1 MIANKG
7 KIIFKFFPVRVG
19 EFAIL
24 NIESEKRKDLLQKAR
39 RKARLLAFGEEFTNS
54 YRVLAMMKKK
64 GKKSRKAGKGIKK
77 ATKNKKSSKSKKG
90 KKERDA
96 KEVRHECSK
105 LVKED
110 AREVTVAVIGE
121 AKKGQLGPMKY
132 LFEMAN
138 IFPQA
143 DDGSQTSAEE
153 ESLAETLLN
162 RLGIP
167 SHPVVADEYE
177 KAANEVI
184 PAGPAGKEDG
194 DEELEA
200 EKAPEKAEIDGGP
213 DAMIGCE

>member
-1 MIANKG
+1 MI
-7 KIIFKFFPVRVG
+7 
-19 EFAIL
+19 
-24 NIESEKRKDLLQKAR
+24 KRKA
-39 RKARLLAFGEEFTNS
+39 
-54 YRVLAMMKKK
+54 
-64 GKKSRKAGKGIKK
+64 KKSKKAPGQNIKK
-77 ATKNKKSSKSKKG
+77 AAKKKKTRKSKQ
-90 KKERDA
+90 KERDS

-110 AREVTVAVIGE
+110 ATEVTAAVLGE

-153 ESLAETLLN
+153 ESLAETLLT

-167 SHPVVADEYE
+167 THPVVADEYE

-184 PAGPAGKEDG
+184 PAGLGGKEDG
-194 DEELEA
+194 DEKLEP
-200 EKAPEKAEIDGGP
+200 EKAPEKAEMDAVP

>member
-1 MIANKG
+1 MI
-7 KIIFKFFPVRVG
+7 
-19 EFAIL
+19 
-24 NIESEKRKDLLQKAR
+24 KRKA
-39 RKARLLAFGEEFTNS
+39 
-54 YRVLAMMKKK
+54 
-64 GKKSRKAGKGIKK
+64 KKSKKASGQNIKK
-77 ATKNKKSSKSKKG
+77 AAKKKKIRKSKQ
-90 KKERDA
+90 KERDA

-153 ESLAETLLN
+153 DSLAETLLN

-167 SHPVVADEYE
+167 THPVVADEYE

-184 PAGPAGKEDG
+184 PVGLAGKEDG
-194 DEELEA
+194 EDETEPEKVA
-200 EKAPEKAEIDGGP
+200 EKAEVEAAP

>member
-1 MIANKG
+1 MI
-7 KIIFKFFPVRVG
+7 
-19 EFAIL
+19 
-24 NIESEKRKDLLQKAR
+24 KR
-39 RKARLLAFGEEFTNS
+39 
-54 YRVLAMMKKK
+54 K
-64 GKKSRKAGKGIKK
+64 GKKSKK
-77 ATKNKKSSKSKKG
+77 ASGKDTKKAAKKKKVRKSKP

-153 ESLAETLLN
+153 DSLAETLLT

-167 SHPVVADEYE
+167 THPVVADEYE

-184 PAGPAGKEDG
+184 PAGLAGKEDG
-194 DEELEA
+194 DEELE
-200 EKAPEKAEIDGGP
+200 PEKEPDKPEIDVVP

>member
-1 MIANKG
+1 MI
-7 KIIFKFFPVRVG
+7 
-19 EFAIL
+19 
-24 NIESEKRKDLLQKAR
+24 KRKAKKSKKASG
-39 RKARLLAFGEEFTNS
+39 KDT
-54 YRVLAMMKKK
+54 KKPTK
-64 GKKSRKAGKGIKK
+64 KKKSRKSK
-77 ATKNKKSSKSKKG
+77 AG

-105 LVKED
+105 LIKED
-110 AREVTVAVIGE
+110 ATQVTAAVIGE

-143 DDGSQTSAEE
+143 DDGSQASAEE

-167 SHPVVADEYE
+167 THPVVADEYE

-184 PAGPAGKEDG
+184 PAGPVGKEDR
-194 DEELEA
+194 DEELESEKAA
-200 EKAPEKAEIDGGP
+200 EKAEVEAAP

>member
-1 MIANKG
+1 MI
-7 KIIFKFFPVRVG
+7 
-19 EFAIL
+19 
-24 NIESEKRKDLLQKAR
+24 KRKA
-39 RKARLLAFGEEFTNS
+39 
-54 YRVLAMMKKK
+54 
-64 GKKSRKAGKGIKK
+64 KKSKKASGQNIKK
-77 ATKNKKSSKSKKG
+77 AAKKKKIRKSKQ
-90 KKERDA
+90 KERDA

-167 SHPVVADEYE
+167 THPVVADEYE

-184 PAGPAGKEDG
+184 PVGLAGKEDG
-194 DEELEA
+194 EDETEPEKVAEKAELEA
-200 EKAPEKAEIDGGP
+200 AP

>member
-1 MIANKG
+1 MI
-7 KIIFKFFPVRVG
+7 
-19 EFAIL
+19 
-24 NIESEKRKDLLQKAR
+24 KR
-39 RKARLLAFGEEFTNS
+39 
-54 YRVLAMMKKK
+54 K
-64 GKKSRKAGKGIKK
+64 GKKSKK
-77 ATKNKKSSKSKKG
+77 ASGKDTKKAAKTKKVRKSKP

-110 AREVTVAVIGE
+110 AREVTAAVIGE

-153 ESLAETLLN
+153 DSLAETLLT

-167 SHPVVADEYE
+167 THPVVADEYE

-184 PAGPAGKEDG
+184 PVGLGGKEDG
-194 DEELEA
+194 EDETEPEKVA
-200 EKAPEKAEIDGGP
+200 EKAELESAP

>member
-1 MIANKG
+1 MI
-7 KIIFKFFPVRVG
+7 
-19 EFAIL
+19 
-24 NIESEKRKDLLQKAR
+24 
-39 RKARLLAFGEEFTNS
+39 
-54 YRVLAMMKKK
+54 KKK
-64 GKKSRKAGKGIKK
+64 GKK
-77 ATKNKKSSKSKKG
+77 KSKKASG
-90 KKERDA
+90 KDTKKAAKTKKVRKSKPKKERDA

-153 ESLAETLLN
+153 DSLAETLLT

-167 SHPVVADEYE
+167 THPVVADEYE

-184 PAGPAGKEDG
+184 PVGQDG
-194 DEELEA
+194 DDETEPEKVA
-200 EKAPEKAEIDGGP
+200 EKAEVEAAP

>member
-1 MIANKG
+1 MI
-7 KIIFKFFPVRVG
+7 
-19 EFAIL
+19 
-24 NIESEKRKDLLQKAR
+24 KRKAKAKKSKKVSSKDL
-39 RKARLLAFGEEFTNS
+39 
-54 YRVLAMMKKK
+54 KKTAK
-64 GKKSRKAGKGIKK
+64 KKKSRK
-77 ATKNKKSSKSKKG
+77 SKPG

-153 ESLAETLLN
+153 DSLAETLLN

-167 SHPVVADEYE
+167 THPVVADEYE

-184 PAGPAGKEDG
+184 PAGWPGKRTG
-194 DEELEA
+194 MRYWSPRRWRRRQKLR
-200 EKAPEKAEIDGGP
+200 PLL
-213 DAMIGCE
+213 MR

>member
-1 MIANKG
+1 MI
-7 KIIFKFFPVRVG
+7 
-19 EFAIL
+19 
-24 NIESEKRKDLLQKAR
+24 KRKA
-39 RKARLLAFGEEFTNS
+39 
-54 YRVLAMMKKK
+54 
-64 GKKSRKAGKGIKK
+64 KKSKKASGQNIKK
-77 ATKNKKSSKSKKG
+77 AAKKKKIRKSKQ
-90 KKERDA
+90 KERDA

-138 IFPQA
+138 FFPQA
-143 DDGSQTSAEE
+143 DDGSQPSAEE
-153 ESLAETLLN
+153 DSLAETLLT

-167 SHPVVADEYE
+167 THPVVADEYE

-184 PAGPAGKEDG
+184 PVGLAGKEDG
-194 DEELEA
+194 EDETEPEKVAEKAELEA
-200 EKAPEKAEIDGGP
+200 AP

>member
-1 MIANKG
+1 MI
-7 KIIFKFFPVRVG
+7 
-19 EFAIL
+19 
-24 NIESEKRKDLLQKAR
+24 KR
-39 RKARLLAFGEEFTNS
+39 
-54 YRVLAMMKKK
+54 K
-64 GKKSRKAGKGIKK
+64 GKKSKK
-77 ATKNKKSSKSKKG
+77 ASGKDTKKAAKTKKIRKSKP

-167 SHPVVADEYE
+167 THPVVADEYE

-184 PAGPAGKEDG
+184 PAGLAGKEDA
-194 DEELEA
+194 DEELEP
-200 EKAPEKAEIDGGP
+200 EKAPEKPEIDAVP

>member
-1 MIANKG
+1 MI
-7 KIIFKFFPVRVG
+7 
-19 EFAIL
+19 
-24 NIESEKRKDLLQKAR
+24 
-39 RKARLLAFGEEFTNS
+39 
-54 YRVLAMMKKK
+54 KKK
-64 GKKSRKAGKGIKK
+64 GKKSRKASGKDIKK
-77 ATKNKKSSKSKKG
+77 ATNGKKSSKSKKA
-90 KKERDA
+90 KKERDS
-96 KEVRHECSK
+96 KEVRQECSK

-110 AREVTVAVIGE
+110 AREVTAAVIEE

-167 SHPVVADEYE
+167 THPVVADEYE

-184 PAGPAGKEDG
+184 PAGLAGKEEG
-194 DEELEA
+194 DEEA
-200 EKAPEKAEIDGGP
+200 EPEKALEKARSDGGP
-213 DAMIGCE
+213 DAMMGCE

>member
-1 MIANKG
+1 VIANKG
-7 KIIFKFFPVRVG
+7 KIIFEFFPVRVG

-24 NIESEKRKDLLQKAR
+24 NIESEKERSPPEGAPKSAPFDFCEQ
-39 RKARLLAFGEEFTNS
+39 FTNS
-54 YRVLAMMKKK
+54 YRVLAMIKRKAKAKKSK
-64 GKKSRKAGKGIKK
+64 KASSKDTKKTAKKKKSRK
-77 ATKNKKSSKSKKG
+77 SKPG

-153 ESLAETLLN
+153 GLAGAN
-162 RLGIP
+162 AA
-167 SHPVVADEYE
+167 HPTWDS
-177 KAANEVI
+177 NSSC
-184 PAGPAGKEDG
+184 
-194 DEELEA
+194 
-200 EKAPEKAEIDGGP
+200 GG
-213 DAMIGCE
+213 

>member
-1 MIANKG
+1 MI
-7 KIIFKFFPVRVG
+7 
-19 EFAIL
+19 
-24 NIESEKRKDLLQKAR
+24 KRKA
-39 RKARLLAFGEEFTNS
+39 
-54 YRVLAMMKKK
+54 
-64 GKKSRKAGKGIKK
+64 KKSKKASGQNIKK
-77 ATKNKKSSKSKKG
+77 AAKKKKIRKSKQ
-90 KKERDA
+90 KERDA

-153 ESLAETLLN
+153 DSLAETLLT

-167 SHPVVADEYE
+167 THPVVADEYE

-184 PAGPAGKEDG
+184 PVGLAGKEDG
-194 DEELEA
+194 EDETEPEKVA
-200 EKAPEKAEIDGGP
+200 EKAELDAAP

>member
-1 MIANKG
+1 MI
-7 KIIFKFFPVRVG
+7 
-19 EFAIL
+19 
-24 NIESEKRKDLLQKAR
+24 KR
-39 RKARLLAFGEEFTNS
+39 
-54 YRVLAMMKKK
+54 K
-64 GKKSRKAGKGIKK
+64 GKKSKK
-77 ATKNKKSSKSKKG
+77 ASGKDTKKAAKKKVRKSKP

-153 ESLAETLLN
+153 DSLAETLLT

-167 SHPVVADEYE
+167 THPVVADEYE

-184 PAGPAGKEDG
+184 PVGLGGKEDG
-194 DEELEA
+194 EDETEPEKVA
-200 EKAPEKAEIDGGP
+200 EKAELESAP

>member
-1 MIANKG
+1 MI
-7 KIIFKFFPVRVG
+7 
-19 EFAIL
+19 
-24 NIESEKRKDLLQKAR
+24 KRKA
-39 RKARLLAFGEEFTNS
+39 
-54 YRVLAMMKKK
+54 
-64 GKKSRKAGKGIKK
+64 KKSKKASGQNIKK
-77 ATKNKKSSKSKKG
+77 AAKKKKIRKSKQ
-90 KKERDA
+90 KERDA

-132 LFEMAN
+132 LFELAN

-143 DDGSQTSAEE
+143 AVGSQTSAEE
-153 ESLAETLLN
+153 DSLAETLLT

-167 SHPVVADEYE
+167 THPVVADEYE

-184 PAGPAGKEDG
+184 PVGLAGKEDG
-194 DEELEA
+194 EDETEPEKVA
-200 EKAPEKAEIDGGP
+200 EKAEVEAAP

>member
-1 MIANKG
+1 MI
-7 KIIFKFFPVRVG
+7 
-19 EFAIL
+19 
-24 NIESEKRKDLLQKAR
+24 KRKA
-39 RKARLLAFGEEFTNS
+39 
-54 YRVLAMMKKK
+54 
-64 GKKSRKAGKGIKK
+64 KKSKKASGQNIKK
-77 ATKNKKSSKSKKG
+77 AAKKKKIRKSKQ
-90 KKERDA
+90 KERDA

-167 SHPVVADEYE
+167 THPVVADEYE

-184 PAGPAGKEDG
+184 PVGLAGKEDG
-194 DEELEA
+194 EDETEPEKVA
-200 EKAPEKAEIDGGP
+200 EKAELDAAP

>member
-1 MIANKG
+1 MI
-7 KIIFKFFPVRVG
+7 
-19 EFAIL
+19 
-24 NIESEKRKDLLQKAR
+24 KRKA
-39 RKARLLAFGEEFTNS
+39 
-54 YRVLAMMKKK
+54 
-64 GKKSRKAGKGIKK
+64 KKSKKASGQNIKK
-77 ATKNKKSSKSKKG
+77 AAKKKKIRKSKQ
-90 KKERDA
+90 KERDA

-153 ESLAETLLN
+153 DSLAETLLT

-167 SHPVVADEYE
+167 THPVVADEYE

-184 PAGPAGKEDG
+184 PVGLAGKEDG
-194 DEELEA
+194 EDETE
-200 EKAPEKAEIDGGP
+200 PEKVEVEAAP

>member
-1 MIANKG
+1 MIKRKG
-7 KIIFKFFPVRVG
+7 KQSKKASG
-19 EFAIL
+19 
-24 NIESEKRKDLLQKAR
+24 KDTKKA
-39 RKARLLAFGEEFTNS
+39 A
-54 YRVLAMMKKK
+54 KKK
-64 GKKSRKAGKGIKK
+64 KVR
-77 ATKNKKSSKSKKG
+77 KSKP

-153 ESLAETLLN
+153 DSLAETLLN

-167 SHPVVADEYE
+167 THPVVADEYE

-184 PAGPAGKEDG
+184 PVGQDG
-194 DEELEA
+194 DDETEPEKVA
-200 EKAPEKAEIDGGP
+200 EKAEVEAAP

>member
-1 MIANKG
+1 MI
-7 KIIFKFFPVRVG
+7 
-19 EFAIL
+19 
-24 NIESEKRKDLLQKAR
+24 KR
-39 RKARLLAFGEEFTNS
+39 
-54 YRVLAMMKKK
+54 K
-64 GKKSRKAGKGIKK
+64 GKKSKK
-77 ATKNKKSSKSKKG
+77 ASGKDTKKAAKKKVRKSKP

-110 AREVTVAVIGE
+110 ATKVTAAVIGE

-153 ESLAETLLN
+153 DSLAETLLT

-167 SHPVVADEYE
+167 THPVVADEYE

-184 PAGPAGKEDG
+184 PVGLGGKEDG
-194 DEELEA
+194 EDETEPEKVA
-200 EKAPEKAEIDGGP
+200 EKAELESAP

>member
-1 MIANKG
+1 MI
-7 KIIFKFFPVRVG
+7 
-19 EFAIL
+19 
-24 NIESEKRKDLLQKAR
+24 KRKA
-39 RKARLLAFGEEFTNS
+39 
-54 YRVLAMMKKK
+54 
-64 GKKSRKAGKGIKK
+64 KKSKKASGQNIKK
-77 ATKNKKSSKSKKG
+77 AAKKKKIRKSKQ
-90 KKERDA
+90 KERDA

-153 ESLAETLLN
+153 DSLAETLLT

-167 SHPVVADEYE
+167 THPVVADEYE

-184 PAGPAGKEDG
+184 PVGLAGKEDG
-194 DEELEA
+194 EDETEPEKVA
-200 EKAPEKAEIDGGP
+200 EKAEV
-213 DAMIGCE
+213 

>member
-1 MIANKG
+1 MI
-7 KIIFKFFPVRVG
+7 
-19 EFAIL
+19 
-24 NIESEKRKDLLQKAR
+24 KRKA
-39 RKARLLAFGEEFTNS
+39 
-54 YRVLAMMKKK
+54 
-64 GKKSRKAGKGIKK
+64 KKSKKASGQNIKK
-77 ATKNKKSSKSKKG
+77 AAKKKKIRKSKQ
-90 KKERDA
+90 KERDA

-153 ESLAETLLN
+153 DSLAETLLT

-167 SHPVVADEYE
+167 THPVVADEYE

-184 PAGPAGKEDG
+184 PVGLAGKEDG
-194 DEELEA
+194 EDETEPEKVA
-200 EKAPEKAEIDGGP
+200 EKAEVEAAP

>member
-1 MIANKG
+1 MI
-7 KIIFKFFPVRVG
+7 
-19 EFAIL
+19 
-24 NIESEKRKDLLQKAR
+24 KRKA
-39 RKARLLAFGEEFTNS
+39 
-54 YRVLAMMKKK
+54 
-64 GKKSRKAGKGIKK
+64 KKSKKASGQNIKK
-77 ATKNKKSSKSKKG
+77 AAKKKKIRKSKQ
-90 KKERDA
+90 KERDA

-153 ESLAETLLN
+153 DSLAETLLT

-167 SHPVVADEYE
+167 THPVVADEYE

-184 PAGPAGKEDG
+184 PVGLAGKEDEE
-194 DEELEA
+194 DETEPEKVA
-200 EKAPEKAEIDGGP
+200 EKAELDAAP

>member
-1 MIANKG
+1 MI
-7 KIIFKFFPVRVG
+7 
-19 EFAIL
+19 
-24 NIESEKRKDLLQKAR
+24 KRKA
-39 RKARLLAFGEEFTNS
+39 
-54 YRVLAMMKKK
+54 
-64 GKKSRKAGKGIKK
+64 KKSKKASGQNIKK
-77 ATKNKKSSKSKKG
+77 AAKKKKIRKSKQ
-90 KKERDA
+90 KERDA

-153 ESLAETLLN
+153 DSLAETLLN

-167 SHPVVADEYE
+167 THPVVADEYE

-184 PAGPAGKEDG
+184 PAGLAGKEDG
-194 DEELEA
+194 DEEVEA
-200 EKAPEKAEIDGGP
+200 EKAPEKPETDAGP

>member
-1 MIANKG
+1 MI
-7 KIIFKFFPVRVG
+7 
-19 EFAIL
+19 
-24 NIESEKRKDLLQKAR
+24 KRKA
-39 RKARLLAFGEEFTNS
+39 
-54 YRVLAMMKKK
+54 
-64 GKKSRKAGKGIKK
+64 KKSKKASGQNIKK
-77 ATKNKKSSKSKKG
+77 AAKKKKIRKSKQ
-90 KKERDA
+90 KERDA

-153 ESLAETLLN
+153 DSLAETLLN

-167 SHPVVADEYE
+167 THPVVADEYE

-184 PAGPAGKEDG
+184 PVGLAGKEDEE
-194 DEELEA
+194 DETEPEKVA
-200 EKAPEKAEIDGGP
+200 EKAELDAAP

>member
-1 MIANKG
+1 MI
-7 KIIFKFFPVRVG
+7 
-19 EFAIL
+19 
-24 NIESEKRKDLLQKAR
+24 KRKA
-39 RKARLLAFGEEFTNS
+39 
-54 YRVLAMMKKK
+54 
-64 GKKSRKAGKGIKK
+64 KKSKKASGQNIKK
-77 ATKNKKSSKSKKG
+77 AAKKKKIRKSKQ
-90 KKERDA
+90 KERDA

-153 ESLAETLLN
+153 DSLAETLLT

-167 SHPVVADEYE
+167 THPVVADEYE

-184 PAGPAGKEDG
+184 PVGLAGKEDG
-194 DEELEA
+194 EDETEPENVA
-200 EKAPEKAEIDGGP
+200 EKAEVEAAP

>member
-1 MIANKG
+1 MI
-7 KIIFKFFPVRVG
+7 
-19 EFAIL
+19 
-24 NIESEKRKDLLQKAR
+24 KRKA
-39 RKARLLAFGEEFTNS
+39 
-54 YRVLAMMKKK
+54 
-64 GKKSRKAGKGIKK
+64 KKSKKASGQNIKK
-77 ATKNKKSSKSKKG
+77 AAKKKKIRKSKQ
-90 KKERDA
+90 KERDA

-153 ESLAETLLN
+153 DSLAETLLT

-167 SHPVVADEYE
+167 THPVVADEYE

-184 PAGPAGKEDG
+184 PVGLAEKEDG
-194 DEELEA
+194 EDETEPEKVA
-200 EKAPEKAEIDGGP
+200 EKAEVEAAP

>member
-1 MIANKG
+1 MI
-7 KIIFKFFPVRVG
+7 
-19 EFAIL
+19 
-24 NIESEKRKDLLQKAR
+24 KRKAK
-39 RKARLLAFGEEFTNS
+39 
-54 YRVLAMMKKK
+54 
-64 GKKSRKAGKGIKK
+64 
-77 ATKNKKSSKSKKG
+77 KSKKAAGQNSKKAAKKKKIG
-90 KKERDA
+90 KSKQKDRDS
-96 KEVRHECSK
+96 KEVRQECSK

-110 AREVTVAVIGE
+110 AREVTAAVIGE

-153 ESLAETLLN
+153 DSLAETLLN

-167 SHPVVADEYE
+167 THPVVADEYE

-184 PAGPAGKEDG
+184 PVGLAGKEDG
-194 DEELEA
+194 EDETE
-200 EKAPEKAEIDGGP
+200 PEKAGEKAEVEAAP

>member
-1 MIANKG
+1 MI
-7 KIIFKFFPVRVG
+7 
-19 EFAIL
+19 
-24 NIESEKRKDLLQKAR
+24 KRKA
-39 RKARLLAFGEEFTNS
+39 
-54 YRVLAMMKKK
+54 
-64 GKKSRKAGKGIKK
+64 KKSKKASGQNIKK
-77 ATKNKKSSKSKKG
+77 AAKKKKIRKSKQ
-90 KKERDA
+90 KERDA

-153 ESLAETLLN
+153 DSLAETLLT

-167 SHPVVADEYE
+167 THPVVADEYE

-184 PAGPAGKEDG
+184 PVGLAGKEDG
-194 DEELEA
+194 EDETEPEKVA
-200 EKAPEKAEIDGGP
+200 EKPETDAGP

>member
-1 MIANKG
+1 VIANKR
-7 KIIFKFFPVRVG
+7 KIFFEFFPVRVSD
-19 EFAIL
+19 FAIL
-24 NIESEKRKDLLQKAR
+24 NIESEKRKISPEGAPKSAPFDFCGQ
-39 RKARLLAFGEEFTNS
+39 FTNS
-54 YRVLAMMKKK
+54 YRVLAMIKRKAKKSK
-64 GKKSRKAGKGIKK
+64 KASSKDLKKTAKKKKSRK
-77 ATKNKKSSKSKKG
+77 SKPG

-153 ESLAETLLN
+153 DSLAETLLT

-167 SHPVVADEYE
+167 THPVVADEYE

-184 PAGPAGKEDG
+184 PVGLAWKEDG
-194 DEELEA
+194 EDETEPEKVELEA
-200 EKAPEKAEIDGGP
+200 AP